1 MVGRL
6 RFAGVSGGRGQEAAL
21 PLRPLLP
28 GPVPGGIAA
37 SAEKPV
43 VPKTGSGKAEVPR
56 RALRVPPARPQPVP
70 GRPRRPVT
78 TCGCLWPARNRFRAG
93 GFQKRGNQRRPQ
105 PVPGGKTVPKPTPV
119 ARITFNREITGAR
132 NRFWAPGR
140 PDARTPRPAARA
152 RPKKAGAGRR
162 VRHPA
167 PTPVNLPALVKPP
180 ATGSSSPRPGRS
192 GPGRRR
198 RGWRSPPCPRSPR
211 RACCPWCRRGRRRP
225 RPRRAPSRG

>member
-1 MVGRL
+1 MAETAICPLNIRRTSQISAMFFLYQKRMAKTLLGRRGAWEKGRTL
-6 RFAGVSGGRGQEAAL
+6 LVWGLGSGIPYGR
-21 PLRPLLP
+21 PFP
-28 GPVPGGIAA
+28 GPVPG
-37 SAEKPV
+37 
-43 VPKTGSGKAEVPR
+43 R
-56 RALRVPPARPQPVP
+56 LRCPDGPC
-70 GRPRRPVT
+70 GRPR
-78 TCGCLWPARNRFRAG
+78 PARNRFRAG

-119 ARITFNREITGAR
+119 ARITFNRELTGAR